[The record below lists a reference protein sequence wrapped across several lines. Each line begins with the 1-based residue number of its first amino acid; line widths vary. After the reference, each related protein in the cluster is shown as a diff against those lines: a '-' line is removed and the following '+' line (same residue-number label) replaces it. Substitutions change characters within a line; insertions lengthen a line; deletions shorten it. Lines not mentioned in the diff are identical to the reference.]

1 MITENLVLILGAGAS
16 HPYGYPLGSRLRHL
30 ILDNGLLNP
39 DQELRSVLSE
49 LGYDDGV
56 LEFRARFQETR
67 LPTIDEFLAGA
78 SELEIAIGKIA
89 ISWLILSREHP
100 VYLDTGEFGGMHDH
114 WYEKLWQQMR
124 AGTDRNNFGALN
136 NVRVI
141 TFNYDRSL
149 ERFFF
154 TAIQST
160 FQVDDATA
168 LDLLHSAMRIN
179 HVYGVVGSPRQY
191 GWDRSS
197 ASLVSEAARNIT
209 VIPNGV
215 DVPDP
220 CLDDLRSMI
229 TGADKVCFLGFGYHD
244 VNLRILEFPEVVA
257 KSKVFGYNH
266 VDLQR
271 IGFPEI
277 AAKPKVFGTVF
288 RLGRA
293 RAQRAEHLVGGFD
306 GGFPENTWNCSQLL
320 ENRHVLWMWPAE
332 LMK

>member
-1 MITENLVLILGAGAS
+1 MIKEKLVFILGAGAS

-30 ILDNGLLNP
+30 ILSNGLLNP
-39 DQELRSVLSE
+39 DQELRSILSE
-49 LGYDDGV
+49 LGYHDGV
-56 LEFRARFQETR
+56 LEFRARFQKTR
-67 LPTIDEFLAGA
+67 LPTIDEFLADA
-78 SELEIAIGKIA
+78 SEVEIAIGKIA
-89 ISWLILSREHP
+89 ISWLILSREQP
-100 VYLDTGEFGGMHDH
+100 VYLDTGEFGGGHDH

-124 AGTDRNNFGALN
+124 AGTDKNTFGALN
-136 NVRVI
+136 NVSVV

-168 LDLLHSAMRIN
+168 LELLHSAMKIS
-179 HVYGVVGSPRQY
+179 HVYGVVGSPHQY
-191 GWDRSS
+191 GWDQPS
-197 ASLVSEAARNIT
+197 ASLVQEAAKNIT
-209 VIPNGV
+209 AIQDGV
-215 DVPDP
+215 DEHDAY
-220 CLDDLRSMI
+220 LDDLRSMI
-229 TGADKVCFLGFGYHD
+229 RGADKVCFLGFGYHD
-244 VNLRILEFPEVVA
+244 VNLRRLEFPEIA
-257 KSKVFGYNH
+257 ARSKIFGYQH

-271 IGFPEI
+271 IGFPEV

-306 GGFPENTWNCSQLL
+306 GGPPENTWNCSQLL
-320 ENRHVLWMWPAE
+320 EHRHVLWTWPAE